1 MTYKFSVLTERL
13 EYWMLELNSNIK
25 VIDEAY
31 NFTNI
36 EITINNSTE
45 LLSIFHAGV
54 LAGCDACSAKRA

>member
-1 MTYKFSVLTERL
+1 VQQFTSCADAQDASFT
-13 EYWMLELNSNIK
+13 NIK

-54 LAGCDACSAKRA
+54 LAGCDASSAKRA